1 MTDNGEFYGVHYYEE
16 LTDACD
22 KVDADIHAY
31 MEKTGKNDDLK
42 PIVYCTHRIKSPSSL
57 RQKLA
62 KRGLPQTYES
72 ALENGIHDIVGFRI
86 VCAFQEDVYAT
97 KATLFDDNPDYEIVN
112 VKDYVKYTRLKS
124 CASFGGKHNR

>member
-42 PIVYCTHRIKSPSSL
+42 PIVCTGYRLAVHSS
-57 RQKLA
+57 
-62 KRGLPQTYES
+62 
-72 ALENGIHDIVGFRI
+72 I
-86 VCAFQEDVYAT
+86 
-97 KATLFDDNPDYEIVN
+97 
-112 VKDYVKYTRLKS
+112 
-124 CASFGGKHNR
+124 